1 MSYVVYLLLLS
12 IFFSAQGLRCR
23 MEQDEESQDE
33 FEDIVRNCLR
43 EESSVSTYRKEDQDN
58 RNKGFTRNQQ
68 QEKLN
73 SSGGKRGKEDNYGK
87 DGEEYDYNEYDND
100 NSNYRDKNTQRRPY
114 SSTTQKY
121 QGNTYQGSKQ
131 YGTRRNQTSRNIGSP
146 LESIE
151 PCIIHCIFKQKKMLN
166 QNNKVDK
173 TNTMHVLT
181 QKIRNSELKEFV
193 EDSIN
198 ECFDK
203 IDNEKSEGKCENSK
217 KFALCLE
224 EKGKNNCEDWD
235 TNSNRTTDNSNTF
248 SNMNYNDPD
257 ESQPKRG
264 ERGNNRHQYETNNSS
279 KDKMGSCFTR
289 NERDERDGSKMKHE
303 GSNDKTNNNRRTS
316 DPDNNEQK
324 IKFSDY
330 FQTRG

>member
-12 IFFSAQGLRCR
+12 IFITAQALRCR

-43 EESSVSTYRKEDQDN
+43 EGTDSTSHNESQDN
-58 RNKGFTRNQQ
+58 KNKGYSRNNQH
-68 QEKLN
+68 EKLN
-73 SSGGKRGKEDNYGK
+73 TSGGKRGKEDD

-100 NSNYRDKNTQRRPY
+100 NSNNRDKNNQRTY
-114 SSTTQKY
+114 SQTTQKS
-121 QGNTYQGSKQ
+121 QGNQYQGSKQ
-131 YGTRRNQTSRNIGSP
+131 YDAKRNHGSRNIGSP

-151 PCIIHCIFKQKKMLN
+151 PCIIQCIFKQKKMLN
-166 QNNKVDK
+166 QNGNIDK
-173 TNTMHVLT
+173 TNTMKVLT
-181 QKIRNSELKEFV
+181 QKIRNPELKEFV

-203 IDNEKSEGKCENSK
+203 IDNEKSEGKCEESK

-235 TNSNRTTDNSNTF
+235 TDSNRTTDNNNAF
-248 SNMNYNDPD
+248 SSFNYNEQD

-264 ERGNNRHQYETNNSS
+264 ERGNKRQQYETNNNG
-279 KDKMGSCFTR
+279 KDKMSGCFSR
-289 NERDERDGSKMKHE
+289 NEREQRDGSKTKHDNQNE
-303 GSNDKTNNNRRTS
+303 KTNNNHRGGES
-316 DPDNNEQK
+316 DNNEQK

-330 FQTRG
+330 FQSRG

>member
-12 IFFSAQGLRCR
+12 TFFSAQGLRCR

-43 EESSVSTYRKEDQDN
+43 EETLSTHHKENQDN
-58 RNKGFTRNQQ
+58 RNKGYTRNNQ
-68 QEKLN
+68 QEKFN

-87 DGEEYDYNEYDND
+87 DEEEYDYNEYDND
-100 NSNYRDKNTQRRPY
+100 NSNNRDKNTQRRTY
-114 SSTTQKY
+114 SQSTQKP
-121 QGNTYQGSKQ
+121 QGSQYQGSKQ
-131 YGTRRNQTSRNIGSP
+131 TGARRNQGSRNIGSP

-166 QNNKVDK
+166 QNNKIDK
-173 TNTMHVLT
+173 SNTMHILT
-181 QKIRNSELKEFV
+181 QKIRDSELKEFV

-203 IDNEKSEGKCENSK
+203 MDNEKSEGKCEDSK

-235 TNSNRTTDNSNTF
+235 TNSNHTADNTNTF
-248 SNMNYNDPD
+248 SNFNYNGPD
-257 ESQPKRG
+257 ESQSKRG
-264 ERGNNRHQYETNNSS
+264 ERGNNRHQYETNNNS
-279 KDKMGSCFTR
+279 KDKMSGCFVR
-289 NERDERDGSKMKHE
+289 NERDEREGSKMKHE
-303 GSNDKTNNNRRTS
+303 SSNDKSSNNRKSS
-316 DPDNNEQK
+316 DSDHNEQK